1 VLSRSSS
8 LEAKDRVLGWRM
20 VVPALLL
27 LLLVSVYPYSSIL
40 FQSFRDWNLVTS
52 GDTVRFVGLQNYL
65 KALMNRDFL
74 HSVLRTFAFVAVVLP
89 LEFVVGLFLALL
101 LNHRDL
107 KFKGLFRALL
117 LLPMML
123 SPVVTAVVWNM
134 IYSTQFGPLNYLLQ
148 VLGITDGR
156 TEWLGN
162 IHLAF
167 PALAFATIW
176 MWFPFSVLV
185 LSAGLQGIPEE
196 EYEAARIDGASFGQ
210 IFRFVTFPHLLSSI
224 LVILLIRFID
234 GLKTF
239 ALVYTLTK
247 GGPGTATELIY
258 FHIYE
263 VAFRSFNISYA
274 SAMSMLLIII
284 TLLGSLLVIR
294 LGHIAGT
301 GDT

>member
-1 VLSRSSS
+1 MQDSRRFSW
-8 LEAKDRVLGWRM
+8 AM
-20 VVPALLL
+20 VAPAVFLLL
-27 LLLVSVYPYSSIL
+27 FVGVYPGVSIL
-40 FQSFRDWNLVTS
+40 LQSLRDWNLITS
-52 GDTVRFVGLQNYL
+52 GDTVRFVGLANYW
-65 KALMNRDFL
+65 KAIRSREFVA
-74 HSVLRTFAFVAVVLP
+74 SVGRTFTFVGIVLP
-89 LEFVVGLFLALL
+89 LEFLVGLFLAVL

-107 KFKGLFRALL
+107 KMRGLFRSLL

-148 VLGITDGR
+148 LLGLTDGR
-156 TEWLGN
+156 TEWLG
-162 IHLAF
+162 HAGRAF

-196 EYEAARIDGASFGQ
+196 EYEAARIDGASGTQLFAY
-210 IFRFVTFPHLLSSI
+210 VTLPHLVPSI

-247 GGPGTATELIY
+247 GGPGTSTELVFY
-258 FHIYE
+258 HIHQ
-263 VAFRSFNISYA
+263 VAFRTFNISYS
-274 SAMSMLLIII
+274 SAMSVLLVVI
-284 TLLGSLLVIR
+284 TLVGSLVIVR
-294 LGHIAGT
+294 LSRAVSTSGQGGARSRR
-301 GDT
+301 